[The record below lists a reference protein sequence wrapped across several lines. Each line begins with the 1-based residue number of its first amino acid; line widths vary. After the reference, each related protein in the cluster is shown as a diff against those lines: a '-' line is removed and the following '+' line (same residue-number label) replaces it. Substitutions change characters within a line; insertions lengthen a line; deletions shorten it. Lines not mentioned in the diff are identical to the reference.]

1 MTTQFLPI
9 CLNIHTT
16 GGNLLNTTRIYRHL
30 LRLTEYKGFF
40 KKIYH
45 KYYLVWTGD
54 WSVPVYS
61 GISQVNVRVSVPV
74 ENVDGVCQD
83 TRLLVLL
90 LARQIDPI
98 VSVSRHED
106 ESEDDDHYQKE
117 EGGEVLA
124 DLSDGVGETPEVRV
138 GVRALRD
145 DGQVADGS
153 VCQVAGRGTL
163 EAVVLAW

>member
-1 MTTQFLPI
+1 M
-9 CLNIHTT
+9 
-16 GGNLLNTTRIYRHL
+16 
-30 LRLTEYKGFF
+30 
-40 KKIYH
+40 
-45 KYYLVWTGD
+45 
-54 WSVPVYS
+54 
-61 GISQVNVRVSVPV
+61 

-83 TRLLVLL
+83 TRLFVLL

-163 EAVVLAW
+163 EAVVLAWRGEAGAPVHEAGLQPGLERRNVALVTQPGIASQLHHPQGGARLN